1 MLQKFHKPFTSN
13 RQGKFN
19 LEELNVL
26 RERVVE
32 PLAPFFSQRKTKVN
46 CLNGLTEFLQEAQL
60 SESTSFDQGSSFKEQ
75 ERYDQVCK
83 TFLHVLEELS
93 LVFEDQE
100 LTVDD
105 FFSSCLIRH
114 AIVTIPTVPATVDV
128 VTVQSHD
135 LIEPF
140 DSPFMSTRSGWTQE
154 RFPKIAQNT
163 SLLSEE
169 ERQQL
174 NEAPRRSRAQVVTSE
189 NLKKNRFVAVS
200 YSMQRPNNWSYR
212 PLAWSMK
219 RKIVS
224 LLTF

>member
-1 MLQKFHKPFTSN
+1 MLQNFHKPFTSN

-19 LEELNVL
+19 LEELNAL

-32 PLAPFFSQRKTKVN
+32 PLAPFFSQRKTKGE
-46 CLNGLTEFLQEAQL
+46 LSQRPLQSFCKRL
-60 SESTSFDQGSSFKEQ
+60 SFQNLQALIKDLALEEQ
-75 ERYDQVCK
+75 ERYDQVWK

-140 DSPFMSTRSGWTQE
+140 DSPFMSTRSG
-154 RFPKIAQNT
+154 
-163 SLLSEE
+163 
-169 ERQQL
+169 
-174 NEAPRRSRAQVVTSE
+174 
-189 NLKKNRFVAVS
+189 
-200 YSMQRPNNWSYR
+200 
-212 PLAWSMK
+212 
-219 RKIVS
+219 
-224 LLTF
+224 